1 MARIRSI
8 KPELWLSAQVM
19 NLSHSARLLFIGLIT
34 QADDEG
40 YGSSDP
46 RKLKAAIFGGD
57 DVTLANV
64 GEMLSEIVTQRLV
77 VIYEADG
84 YGALYWLPSWK
95 EHQYVPKPTPTR
107 YPPPVD
113 NSVPE
118 RYRNATGTLPG
129 DRMDRKDRKGSD
141 SATGTRRAPKA
152 LASGALG
159 GAEEL
164 TPAQVA
170 ARQRAAE
177 DNIRQLRR
185 AGVEPPEAKAV
196 Q

>member
-40 YGSSDP
+40 FGSSDP

-64 GEMLSEIVTQRLV
+64 SEMLAEITTQRLA

-113 NSVPE
+113 NSLPE
-118 RYRNATGTLPG
+118 RYRNTTGTLPW
-129 DRMDRKDRKGSD
+129 DRMDRKDLKGSD
-141 SATGTRRAPKA
+141 RTTGTRRAPKA
-152 LASGALG
+152 LASGSPEGLQPLSTEAAL
-159 GAEEL
+159 
-164 TPAQVA
+164 
-170 ARQRAAE
+170 
-177 DNIRQLRR
+177 
-185 AGVEPPEAKAV
+185 AV
-196 Q
+196 LGRTNA